1 VAGPPIETE
10 VKLRLPS
17 AEAGRS
23 LLARLGARLEAE
35 RHFEDNRLF
44 DDGQGTLIRQGG
56 VLRLR
61 RARGRGVLTY
71 KGPKRVE
78 GGIRSREEVEL
89 EVSDPD
95 AFERILAAVGFRP
108 SFRYQKYREVY
119 RHGEVEIVLDETPIG
134 CFLEIEGE
142 DAAIRETAA
151 ALGFQPRDFV
161 SESYAGLFFAEG
173 GSGDMLFE
181 EGRA

>member
-1 VAGPPIETE
+1 MAGPPIETE

-17 AEAGRS
+17 AEAGRA
-23 LLARLGARLEAE
+23 LLARLGARLEAA
-35 RHFEDNRLF
+35 RHLEDNRLF
-44 DDGQGTLIRQGG
+44 DDGQATLIRQGG

-95 AFERILAAVGFRP
+95 AFERILAAMGFRP

-119 RHGEVEIVLDETPIG
+119 SYGEVEIVLDELPIG

-142 DAAIRETAA
+142 EAGIRAAAS
-151 ALGFQPRDFV
+151 ALGFSQADFV
-161 SESYAGLFFAEG
+161 SESYVGLFFAEG
-173 GSGDMLFE
+173 GAGDMLFE
-181 EGRA
+181 DGGA

>member
-17 AEAGRS
+17 AEAGRA

-35 RHFEDNRLF
+35 RHLEDNRLF

-61 RARGRGVLTY
+61 RARGRGILTF
-71 KGPKRVE
+71 KGPKWVVD
-78 GGIRSREEVEL
+78 GIRSREEVEL

-95 AFERILAAVGFRP
+95 AFERVLAAIGFRV
-108 SFRYQKYREVY
+108 SFRYQKYREIY
-119 RHGEVEIVLDETPIG
+119 RHGEVEIVLDEMPIG

-142 DAAIRETAA
+142 DAAIRATAA
-151 ALGFQPRDFV
+151 ALGFTQADFV
-161 SESYAGLFFAEG
+161 SDSYVALFCAGG
-173 GSGDMLFE
+173 GSGDMLFG
-181 EGRA
+181 EGGA